1 VVEARVVNADK
12 QWKLWEKVMI
22 LYIHDFVFRFVCTI
36 AGFLALYVSYHL
48 LLKAPHIFELSA
60 GTALLLVFSFL
71 IGIIGVGG
79 QLHYVI
85 LMGKWP
91 SAKGG

>member
-1 VVEARVVNADK
+1 
-12 QWKLWEKVMI
+12 M
-22 LYIHDFVFRFVCTI
+22 
-36 AGFLALYVSYHL
+36 AGFVSLYLSIVLFNEIS
-48 LLKAPHIFELSA
+48 PDNELST
-60 GTALLLVFSFL
+60 GDALLMLLMFL

-91 SAKGG
+91 SAKNS

>member
-1 VVEARVVNADK
+1 
-12 QWKLWEKVMI
+12 M
-22 LYIHDFVFRFVCTI
+22 
-36 AGFLALYVSYHL
+36 AGFVSLYLSIML
-48 LLKAPHIFELSA
+48 FNDISPDSELST
-60 GTALLLVFSFL
+60 GDSLLMLLMFL

-91 SAKGG
+91 SAKNS